1 MTGLSR
7 VVCQDADRCEAPP
20 NATFAVVIQPQ
31 RVSRIL
37 LSRLT
42 AWLGALALAGC
53 VRFHPQ
59 PISPAA
65 GLSALES
72 RTLADSTLASFL
84 RANHAASSWPPDA
97 WDLRS
102 LTLVAFYYHPDLDIA
117 RSNWA
122 AARAA
127 VVSAGARANPGV
139 TTAPGYN
146 STTPVDEIT
155 PWILSLDLDFTV
167 VTAGKRRYQA
177 AQARRLSAAAR
188 LDIAS
193 AAWRVQGAVRRSVVD
208 LYAAQ
213 QLASLRARQQEI
225 LVRNIALFERQFA
238 AGAISQFELTQAR
251 LMAATSR
258 LALLEA
264 QRQRAEA
271 RVALAASMGVTVRAL
286 DGVTLDFSL
295 FDEVPP
301 LPPDAE
307 ARRLALVNR
316 ADILGALSQYAAS
329 QSALQLEVARQYPD
343 IHLGPGYQM
352 DQDNNKWTL
361 GFSGV
366 LPILHRNRGPIAEA
380 EARRA
385 AAAAN
390 FALVQGRAIEQV
402 DGALAAYASAQAQA
416 ATADTMYADQLR
428 LERAADTQFAAG
440 DISRLELGSIQ
451 LELASAEMARL
462 DARVNLQRARGR
474 LEEAMQGPASL
485 ADWLSIGPSRPLP
498 AVKRQ

>member
-1 MTGLSR
+1 MILPRWILRFPLTRLAALL
-7 VVCQDADRCEAPP
+7 C
-20 NATFAVVIQPQ
+20 ATA
-31 RVSRIL
+31 IL
-37 LSRLT
+37 
-42 AWLGALALAGC
+42 GC
-53 VRFHPQ
+53 VRFHSK
-59 PISPAA
+59 PIDPAA
-65 GLSALES
+65 SLSALDS
-72 RTLADSTLASFL
+72 RTLADTSLANFL
-84 RANHAASSWPPDA
+84 RANHASPTWPPEH
-97 WDLRS
+97 WDLRA

-127 VVSAGARANPGV
+127 VRSARALANPGI
-139 TTAPGYN
+139 TAAPGYN

-155 PWILSLDLDFTV
+155 PWILSLDLDFTM
-167 VTAGKRRYQA
+167 VTAGKRRYQT
-177 AQARRLSAAAR
+177 AQARGLSEAAR

-193 AAWRVQGAVRRSVVD
+193 TAWRVQGALRRSLVD

-213 QLASLRARQQEI
+213 QLAGVRTRQQEI
-225 LVRNIALFERQFA
+225 LARNIALFERQFA

-251 LMAATSR
+251 LMASTSR

-264 QRQRAEA
+264 QRQQGEA

-286 DGVTLDFSL
+286 DGITLDFSL
-295 FDEVPP
+295 FDEVLP
-301 LPPDAE
+301 LPPGAE

-366 LPILHRNRGPIAEA
+366 LPVLNRNRGPIAEA

-428 LERAADTQFAAG
+428 LERTADTQFAAG

-474 LEEAMQGPASL
+474 LEEAMQSPASL
-485 ADWLSIGPSRPLP
+485 ADWLSIGPSRTPP
-498 AVKRQ
+498 AVKH